1 MRLARVGRV
10 LHATM
15 GLMTTFAS
23 STIPEAAYHRLQT
36 IDPAYSVPLGPLSE
50 LSVTPEADAFFG
62 LRPLVDV
69 TRGRLE
75 RPAGMSA
82 RQPYLSVVLTAPH
95 EVSDKPLAHEMTYF
109 KRETTDC
116 TFWVTHPETPQEY
129 IADGFSVL
137 AKERREADLDLIRVS
152 DDEILG
158 SLSEAERQHHTER
171 FRTGQVADI
180 TNNLE
185 SYVWQQTSLLREG
198 SFTQDQLRDKLLKG
212 GMDVVILDQDG
223 EALYQFRTL
232 KQVALYGIRR
242 AFSVTS
248 ALFGA
253 FSPEPYTDHRVNR
266 SFLIGMPE
274 FAGLLEK

>member
-1 MRLARVGRV
+1 
-10 LHATM
+10 
-15 GLMTTFAS
+15 MTTFAS
-23 STIPEAAYHRLQT
+23 STIPEAAYQNLQA
-36 IDPAYSVPLGPLSE
+36 IEPAYSVPLGPLSE
-50 LSVTPEADAFFG
+50 LSVTPEANAFFG

-69 TRGRLE
+69 TQGRLE

-82 RQPYLSVVLTAPH
+82 RQPYLSVVITAPH
-95 EVSDKPLAHEMTYF
+95 EVSDRPLAHEMTYF
-109 KRETTDC
+109 RREATDC

-158 SLSEAERQHHTER
+158 SLSETEQQRHIAR

-185 SYVWQQTSLLREG
+185 SHVWQQASLLREG
-198 SFTQDQLRDKLLKG
+198 SFTQNQLRQQLLKG
-212 GMDVVILDQDG
+212 GTDVMILDPDG
-223 EALYQFRTL
+223 EELYRFRTL

-248 ALFGA
+248 ALFGT
-253 FSPEPYTDHRVNR
+253 FSPEPYADHRVNR
-266 SFLIGMPE
+266 SFLVGMSE
-274 FAGLLEK
+274 YAGLLEY